1 MLCKSRH
8 AIAAQ
13 KSLKNRGVMVL
24 RKMTGSLLLL
34 FSIIFVAWA
43 VVRIVASVHF
53 NVNVDGHLK
62 RAADASSVTMAAT
75 ELKTSLDY
83 MESHGLT
90 SGYTSIVY
98 RTPNED
104 IGFWYQN
111 VKSAYQELLALDP
124 NKTTS
129 LEKTNVLMKLRE
141 TLLNTKDESIT
152 RPDGISIYPY
162 NAGLALWGFLSLLLM
177 VIFGIFYGK
186 FIYDDM

>member
-1 MLCKSRH
+1 
-8 AIAAQ
+8 
-13 KSLKNRGVMVL
+13 MVL

-34 FSIIFVAWA
+34 FSIIFIAWA
-43 VVRIVASVHF
+43 VVRIVASVQF

-152 RPDGISIYPY
+152 RPEGIPIYPY